1 MNLIVISLIVAVCY
15 IIFQYVLNKVQHGDK
30 SLKMIVKDAFAV
42 MISTIAACYIYDII
56 YPSKDSMEII
66 APVFTDKAPF

>member
-1 MNLIVISLIVAVCY
+1 MNLIIISLIVAICY
-15 IIFQYVLNKVQHGDK
+15 IAIQYLLNKMQHGDK
-30 SLKMIVKDAFAV
+30 SLKMIVKDSFAV

-56 YPSKDSMEII
+56 YPSKESMEII